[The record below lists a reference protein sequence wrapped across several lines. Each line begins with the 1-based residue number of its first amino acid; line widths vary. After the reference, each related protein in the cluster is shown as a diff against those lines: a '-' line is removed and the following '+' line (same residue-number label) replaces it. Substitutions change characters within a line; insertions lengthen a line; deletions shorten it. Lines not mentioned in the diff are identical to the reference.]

1 MDQLRDRGHRIAIAI
16 AVAAV
21 GVRLI
26 QLTEPFI
33 DPWSWRQSDVGAI
46 ARNFSEGGFHFAYP
60 QIDWAGNELGYVG
73 TEFPLLPFA
82 AALSY
87 KFLGVHEWIGR
98 LESVLFFAASLPFF
112 YLLVRRIFDESAALW
127 GLFFYCVAPVCIVT
141 SRAFMP
147 DIPSLA
153 LSLAGLYFYLRWLE
167 ENKVRS
173 LLCASLLIGVS
184 LLTKL
189 PSTTIGAPLLYLS
202 WERRGIAILRRP
214 AFWCFGAIVLL
225 PAVAWY
231 WHAYRTAQTYYPHH
245 FFGGGGLQIENPE
258 WYGKILAQTV
268 TSTLTP
274 LLSALALAGFFLF
287 DRRKYRHVFHWWL
300 AAMILFIC
308 VVGWGNRHQW
318 YQLPLVPIA
327 AALAGRA
334 CSRLQTLFFTQPLR
348 RIAFVMF
355 IVISVSGLSFAYAGD
370 YYVPVAASARD
381 LGLELERK
389 TAPTDLIIAA
399 DNGDPTVFYYAHRK
413 GWHFLEEGIYEG
425 NPWDSVQA
433 IQNLEKLRNRGA
445 DCMVFDKSTMWW
457 LDYYKEFAAHLSK
470 TAKLVERNPQF
481 IIYRLDPSK
490 T

>member
-1 MDQLRDRGHRIAIAI
+1 MNRLRDRGHRIAIAI

-26 QLTEPFI
+26 QLAEPFI
-33 DPWSWRQSDVGAI
+33 DRWSWRQSDVAAI

-60 QIDWAGNELGYVG
+60 QIDWAGNEFGYVG

-98 LESVLFFAASLPFF
+98 LESVLFFTASLPFF
-112 YLLVRRIFDESAALW
+112 YLLVRRIFDESAARW
-127 GLFFYCVAPVCIVT
+127 ALFFYCVAPLCIVV

-173 LLCASLLIGVS
+173 LVCASLLIGVS
-184 LLTKL
+184 LLMKL
-189 PSTTIGAPLLYLS
+189 PSAIIGAPLLYLS
-202 WERRGIAILRRP
+202 WERHGIAILRRP
-214 AFWCFGAIVLL
+214 AFWCFGAIALL
-225 PAVAWY
+225 PATAWS
-231 WHAYRTAQTYYPHH
+231 WHAYHTARTYYPYH
-245 FFGGGGLQIENPE
+245 FFGGGGLQIKNPE
-258 WYGKILAQTV
+258 WYGKILAQTA

-287 DRRKYRHVFHWWL
+287 DRRKYGHVFHWWL

-334 CSRLQTLFFTQPLR
+334 CSRLQTLFFTQPFR

-425 NPWDSVQA
+425 NPSNSVQA
-433 IQNLEKLRNRGA
+433 IQNLEKLRSRGA

-470 TAKLVERNPQF
+470 TAKLVERTPEF